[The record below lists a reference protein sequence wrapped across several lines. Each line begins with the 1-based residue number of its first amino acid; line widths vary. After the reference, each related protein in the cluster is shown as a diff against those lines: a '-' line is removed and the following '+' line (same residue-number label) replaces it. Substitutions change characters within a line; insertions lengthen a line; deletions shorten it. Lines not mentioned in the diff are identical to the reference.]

1 MERVQLLARPELRQ
15 PTLVAG
21 FAGWPNA
28 ADVATHTV
36 SHLVESLKATPL
48 GSLSVGD
55 CYDLTSTRPL
65 ARIQDGLIEEV
76 TLPSNDLYYWRDD
89 VGTSDLLL
97 LSGVEPGLRWDDY
110 IGALIAAAEQF
121 GARRLVTLGG
131 LYDRVPHTRPP
142 RISAVVSRAELKD
155 EVARLGCSFIDY
167 TGPSSMHTT
176 LLLAARQH
184 GLDAYSLWAH
194 APHYAHMAWNPR
206 VTYGLLYVL
215 CGLLN
220 VRPDLESV
228 RSAATYLDEMM
239 EKLSAEN
246 SDLKAHIA
254 ELEEEYADGQ
264 TVTEPLTPLSD
275 SIIRDI
281 EELLRGRPDEP
292 DNRTL

>member
-1 MERVQLLARPELRQ
+1 
-15 PTLVAG
+15 
-21 FAGWPNA
+21 
-28 ADVATHTV
+28 
-36 SHLVESLKATPL
+36 
-48 GSLSVGD
+48 
-55 CYDLTSTRPL
+55 
-65 ARIQDGLIEEV
+65 
-76 TLPSNDLYYWRDD
+76 
-89 VGTSDLLL
+89 
-97 LSGVEPGLRWDDY
+97 
-110 IGALIAAAEQF
+110 
-121 GARRLVTLGG
+121 
-131 LYDRVPHTRPP
+131 
-142 RISAVVSRAELKD
+142 
-155 EVARLGCSFIDY
+155 
-167 TGPSSMHTT
+167 
-176 LLLAARQH
+176 
-184 GLDAYSLWAH
+184 
-194 APHYAHMAWNPR
+194 
-206 VTYGLLYVL
+206 VL